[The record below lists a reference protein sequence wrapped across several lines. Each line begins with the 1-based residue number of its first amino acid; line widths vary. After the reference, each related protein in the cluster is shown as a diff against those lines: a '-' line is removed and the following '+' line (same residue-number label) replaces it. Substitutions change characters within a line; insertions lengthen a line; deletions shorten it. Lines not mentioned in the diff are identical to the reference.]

1 MIEVGSNHW
10 PKTRGA
16 RDAIVQAD
24 SLAAR
29 LSVWNPTAGS
39 DRCRNAFCRMA
50 LRPEFPSEQKILR
63 YCAFWLAGIGILTLW
78 NAWDEWRH
86 ASRASVE

>member
-1 MIEVGSNHW
+1 MRSFRQILWRHVYRFGIPQLVLIAVGMLFVEWHY
-10 PKTRGA
+10 
-16 RDAIVQAD
+16 DH
-24 SLAAR
+24 
-29 LSVWNPTAGS
+29 
-39 DRCRNAFCRMA
+39 
-50 LRPEFPSEQKILR
+50 EFPSEQKILR